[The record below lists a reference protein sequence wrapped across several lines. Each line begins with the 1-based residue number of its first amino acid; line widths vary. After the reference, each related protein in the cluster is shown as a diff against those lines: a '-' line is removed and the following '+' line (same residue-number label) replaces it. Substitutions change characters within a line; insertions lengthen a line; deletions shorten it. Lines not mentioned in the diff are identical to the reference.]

1 MTEITQWAKTPSVMG
16 RAPNRR
22 SITRLFKPARN
33 NNAQKNPN
41 IKPGDRLSL
50 TFFLATIMH
59 AIVILGI
66 SFDPSIATNVLP
78 PSLEVILV
86 QMSTKEAPD
95 AAKYIAQVNQ
105 QASGTREKG
114 DRPSSPFMGAST
126 TPSSGT
132 APISLQINSAPN
144 ENRQRSVIVSYLKSP
159 LRTAKPEQY
168 DINQETNHRK
178 KTTHSSRR
186 LEIARLSAELAAS
199 EKQYA
204 SQPRIHY
211 MDTLSAKTALEARY
225 IKTWVD
231 KVERIG
237 NLNYPDEA
245 RRRKLSGALILHVL
259 LGNDGMVEKVEIG
272 SSSGQQVLD
281 DAAIRI
287 IKLAS
292 PFDRFPEEMRG
303 LYDKLMITRTW
314 LFQSGDT
321 LVTR

>member
-1 MTEITQWAKTPSVMG
+1 MVK
-16 RAPNRR
+16 APNRT
-22 SITRLFKPARN
+22 SLIRLLKPSRF
-33 NNAQKNPN
+33 NNAQKHTYT
-41 IKPGDRLSL
+41 KPGDRISL
-50 TFFLATIMH
+50 TFFVAAIIH
-59 AIVILGI
+59 AIIILGV
-66 SFDPSIATNVLP
+66 SFEPSVVKNVLP

-86 QMSTKEAPD
+86 QMSSQEAPD

-105 QASGTREKG
+105 QASGTHENE

-126 TPSSGT
+126 RPSSGT
-132 APISLQINSAPN
+132 APISLRINSTPS
-144 ENRQRSVIVSYLKSP
+144 ENNPRSVIVSHRNSS
-159 LRTAKPEQY
+159 LRAVAPERY
-168 DINQETNHRK
+168 DINQQTEHRRNA
-178 KTTHSSRR
+178 TQSSRR

-211 MDTLSAKTALEARY
+211 LDTLSAKTALEARY
-225 IKTWVD
+225 IKAWVD

-259 LGNDGMVEKVEIG
+259 IDNNGTVEKVEIG
-272 SSSGQQVLD
+272 STSGQQVLD
-281 DAAIRI
+281 DAAMRI
-287 IKLAS
+287 VKLAS
-292 PFDRFPEEMRG
+292 PFKHFPGEMRE
-303 LYDKLMITRTW
+303 LYDKLMVTRTW